1 LSKKLFIGD
10 GSVPDGNSWK
20 EHLAFVSGYGL
31 VFGFAVLKLWP
42 AIAKFQTDMSIN
54 FWTANFPQDG
64 VKTELGHIVVTRGL
78 LVVP

>member
-31 VFGFAVLKLWP
+31 AVLKLWP
-42 AIAKFQTDMSIN
+42 AIAKFQTGMSIN
-54 FWTANFPQDG
+54 FWTANFPQEG